1 MSVMQVRRALHAV
14 LLELGIVF
22 LLLGEQLGD
31 LAEDLE
37 LFYLVEAADLL
48 EFDVEGAREDLVGV
62 DVAGEEGGGLGVGG
76 WGILAVLVLL
86 ELVYSGCVV
95 LAVSLSLSLS
105 LSQTRAIS
113 PSIPYQ
119 GPAPHIGWTHNFLR
133 LLYAM

>member
-1 MSVMQVRRALHAV
+1 MQVRRTFHAV

-48 EFDVEGAREDLVGV
+48 ELDVEGAREDLVGV

-76 WGILAVLVLL
+76 WGILAVLVFL

-95 LAVSLSLSLS
+95 LAMSLTLSLSLFLENLGS
-105 LSQTRAIS
+105 LPPPRI
-113 PSIPYQ
+113 
-119 GPAPHIGWTHNFLR
+119 
-133 LLYAM
+133 